1 MKQNIPVPLTGGAG
15 GDPVA
20 KNMDERFL
28 CECFLQ
34 QALLALKTIMD
45 RAAPLEGKPKEM
57 GAVFRAIAAQ
67 VLEEKA
73 R

>member
-34 QALLALKTIMD
+34 QALSALKTITD
-45 RAAPLEGKPKEM
+45 RAAPLEGTPSLSCL
-57 GAVFRAIAAQ
+57 AAQ

>member
-15 GDPVA
+15 GDPVT
-20 KNMDERFL
+20 KNTDERFR
-28 CECFLQ
+28 CERFLRRRFQ
-34 QALLALKTIMD
+34 RLKTIMD
-45 RAAPLEGKPKEM
+45 RAASLEGKPKEM
-57 GAVFRAIAAQ
+57 GAIFRAIAAQ